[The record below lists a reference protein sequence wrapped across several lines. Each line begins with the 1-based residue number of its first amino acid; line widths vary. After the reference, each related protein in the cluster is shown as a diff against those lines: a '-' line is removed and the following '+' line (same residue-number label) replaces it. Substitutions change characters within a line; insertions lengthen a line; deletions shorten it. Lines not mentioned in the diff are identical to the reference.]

1 MLGWIIYRDS
11 ENLLRPEAYEVT
23 RLIEA
28 AKKYGIEI
36 RVYQPEQFEIVVT
49 REDRRSILIDNVST
63 PLPDFLIP
71 RMGSATTYFA
81 LAVIRHLERL
91 GVYSFNGS
99 ASIDNVKDKLYHLQ
113 ILAESGLPIPK
124 TMLAKWPVDHEQ
136 IKKQLGFPAVIKS
149 LSGTQGSGVF
159 LAKDKDSFMD
169 LMRLIQT
176 TNPKANF
183 IIQEYIKSSH
193 GKDLRVLT
201 VGGRIIGA
209 MQRESADGD
218 FRANFSRGG
227 TVKKYEVNAD
237 IEWLVLE
244 ISRILDLDIAGID
257 LLFDENGFK
266 LCEVNSSPGFE
277 GMEQAM
283 EKDIA
288 EEIIQFVKLRL
299 GSIKRKR

>member
-1 MLGWIIYRDS
+1 MLGWILYRDS
-11 ENLLRPEAYEVT
+11 ENLLRPEAYEVK

-28 AKKYGIEI
+28 GKKYGIGMS
-36 RVYQPEQFEIVVT
+36 VYQPEQFEIMVT
-49 REDRRSILIDNVST
+49 REDRKSILVDGIPT

-183 IIQEYIKSSH
+183 IIQEYIKTSH

-227 TVKKYEVNAD
+227 TVKKFEVTAD

-257 LLFDENGFK
+257 LLFDEKGFK

-288 EEIIQFVKLRL
+288 DEIIQFVKLRL

>member
-1 MLGWIIYRDS
+1 MLGWILYRDS
-11 ENLLRPEAYEVT
+11 EILLRPEAYEVK
-23 RLIEA
+23 RLVEVGE
-28 AKKYGIEI
+28 KHGIEI
-36 RVYQPEQFEIVVT
+36 RVYQPEQLEIIVT
-49 REDRRSILIDNVST
+49 REDRRSILVDNVPT
-63 PLPDFLIP
+63 PLPDFIIP
-71 RMGSATTYFA
+71 RMGSGTTYFA

-113 ILAESGLPIPK
+113 ILAESGIPIPK
-124 TMLAKWPVDHEQ
+124 TMLAKWPVDHLQ
-136 IKKQLGFPAVIKS
+136 IKKQMGFPAVIKS

-159 LAKDKDSFMD
+159 LARDKDSFMD

-176 TNPKANF
+176 TNPRANF
-183 IIQEYIKSSH
+183 IIQEYIKNSH

-227 TVKKYEVNAD
+227 KVQKFEVTAE

-257 LLFDENGFK
+257 LLFDNNSFK

-283 EKDIA
+283 GKDIA
-288 EEIIQFVKLRL
+288 EDIIQFIKLRL
-299 GSIKRKR
+299 GSIKRK

>member
-1 MLGWIIYRDS
+1 MLGWILYKDS
-11 ENLLRPEAYEVT
+11 EALLRPEAYEIS
-23 RLIEA
+23 RLVETG
-28 AKKYGIEI
+28 KKHGIEM
-36 RVYQPEQFEIVVT
+36 RVFQPEQFEIMVT
-49 REDRRSILIDNVST
+49 REDRKSILVDSVPT

-113 ILAESGLPIPK
+113 ILAESGIPIPK

-136 IKKQLGFPAVIKS
+136 IRKQMGYPAVIKS

-176 TNPKANF
+176 TNPRANF

-227 TVKKYEVNAD
+227 KVQKFEVTPE

-257 LLFDENGFK
+257 LLFDEKGFK

-283 EKDIA
+283 GKDIA
-288 EEIIQFVKLRL
+288 EEIIQFVNLRL

>member
-1 MLGWIIYRDS
+1 MLGWIIYKDS
-11 ENLLRPEAYEVT
+11 GNLLRPEAYEIN
-23 RLIEA
+23 RLVEA
-28 AKKYGIEI
+28 AAKYNIEI
-36 RVYQPEQFEIVVT
+36 IVYKPEQFEIVVT
-49 REDRRSILIDNVST
+49 REDRKSVLVDNVPT

-71 RMGSATTYFA
+71 RMGSSTTYFA
-81 LAVIRHLERL
+81 FAVIRHLERL
-91 GVYSFNGS
+91 GVYSFNDS
-99 ASIDNVKDKLYHLQ
+99 ASIDAVKDKLYHLQ

-136 IKKQLGFPAVIKS
+136 IRKQLGFPAVIKS

-159 LAKDKDSFMD
+159 LSKDKDDFMN

-176 TNPKANF
+176 TNPRANF

-209 MQRESADGD
+209 MQRESTDGD

-227 TVKKYEVNAD
+227 EVKRFEVTPQ

-244 ISRILDLDIAGID
+244 ISRILKLDIAGVD
-257 LLFDENGFK
+257 LLFDNDGFK
-266 LCEVNSSPGFE
+266 ICEVNSSPGFQ
-277 GMEQAM
+277 GMEKAM

-288 EEIIQFVKLRL
+288 DEIIQFIKLRL
-299 GSIKRKR
+299 GFISKKN

>member
-1 MLGWIIYRDS
+1 MLGWILYRDS
-11 ENLLRPEAYEVT
+11 ENLLRPEAYEVK

-28 AKKYGIEI
+28 GKKYGIEM
-36 RVYQPEQFEIVVT
+36 RVFQPEQFEIMVT
-49 REDRRSILIDNVST
+49 REDRKSILVDGIPT

-183 IIQEYIKSSH
+183 IIQEYIKTSH

-227 TVKKYEVNAD
+227 TVKKFEVTAD

-257 LLFDENGFK
+257 LLFDEKGFK

-288 EEIIQFVKLRL
+288 DEIIQFVKLRL